1 MPATKLNE
9 LDLQAERIF
18 KLEGSPHMG
27 VLTNGKKNVE
37 ILEKKTFKRIDHL
50 TCGGPLIN
58 NIIFIEKYRVYALV
72 SNDKHIS
79 FYENADHTLVRR
91 FSIPDN
97 IYFLQLFGETG
108 SQ

>member
-1 MPATKLNE
+1 LNE

-58 NIIFIEKYRVYALV
+58 NIVFIEKYRVYALV

-97 IYFLQLFGETG
+97 IYFLQLFGEAG